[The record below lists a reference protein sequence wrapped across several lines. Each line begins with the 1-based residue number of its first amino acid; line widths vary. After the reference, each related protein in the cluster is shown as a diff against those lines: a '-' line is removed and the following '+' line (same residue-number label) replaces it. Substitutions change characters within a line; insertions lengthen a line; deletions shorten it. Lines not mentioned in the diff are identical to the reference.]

1 MDNGDVVNLLNEQ
14 INKVTVSNFVHSMY
28 YLFDETSD
36 SSSRSLENPTRAILN
51 SQNESQKQS
60 FLKNLLLCVQ
70 DQIDDFKKK
79 HAMVI
84 DVNYYNLVINNIKDT
99 YHTLFSNIIQNIE
112 RTKQNIKITY
122 DDPSQIFVYNIP
134 HDLSIMYITMVG
146 AGGAGGIGFIRDGNT
161 YISGGG
167 GGGGACLT
175 QKPVRICRDTIL
187 EIKVG
192 QGGSMNTIP
201 DGSDTYVK
209 ITYPDNTNL
218 TVTCEGGKM
227 GHPSLLFE
235 NNINGGIGG
244 KCSEYAPTKVFKSNL
259 FDIKL
264 GDGNSNNANVASFDI
279 NSDELLFSSSDGKNG
294 DNGAISYP
302 SQEIARGGNG
312 GNSLFCNGGRGG
324 GFNINIGDNLN
335 LNQDDFLGGDG
346 KLGSGGGG
354 SIPRSNIDTTKKC
367 SGNGGNGCVFIHFC

>member
-1 MDNGDVVNLLNEQ
+1 MNNGDVVNLLNEQ
-14 INKVTVSNFVHSMY
+14 INRVTVSNFVHSMY
-28 YLFDETSD
+28 YLFDETSE
-36 SSSRSLENPTRAILN
+36 SSSRSLDNPTRTILN
-51 SQNESQKQS
+51 SQNEMQKQS

-122 DDPSQIFVYNIP
+122 DDPTQIFIYHIP
-134 HDLSIMYITMVG
+134 HDISIMYITMVG
-146 AGGAGGIGFIRDGNT
+146 GGGAGGIGFIRDGNT

-175 QKPVRICRDTIL
+175 QKPVRISRDTIL

-192 QGGSMNTIP
+192 QGGSINNTP
-201 DGSDTYVK
+201 DGGDTYVK
-209 ITYPDNTNL
+209 ITYPDNTV
-218 TVTCEGGKM
+218 TTITCEGGKM
-227 GHPSLLFE
+227 GHPTILFE

-244 KCSEYAPTKVFKSNL
+244 KCSEYAPTKVFKSSL

-264 GDGNSNNANVASFDI
+264 GTDNANDGNVTSFDI
-279 NSDELLFSSSDGKNG
+279 NSDELLYSSTDGKNG

-312 GNSLFCNGGRGG
+312 GNSLFCNGGKGG
-324 GFNINIGDNLN
+324 GFHINVGNELN
-335 LNQDDFLGGDG
+335 LNQDDFLGEDG

-354 SIPRSNIDTTKKC
+354 SIPRSNIDTSKKC
-367 SGNGGNGCVFIHFC
+367 SGNGGNGCVFIHFS